1 MTIPTIQGL
10 QRGDLIV
17 KFGHLNKQS
26 FSSSS
31 LQPLADLVA
40 ESENV
45 RPTSMYTL
53 IFFLTGRQR
62 HIAIRALR
70 GEQTKLLTLTPRNG
84 WGGRGMLG

>member
-1 MTIPTIQGL
+1 MTLPTIQGL

-17 KFGHLNKQS
+17 KFGQLNKQS

-53 IFFLTGRQR
+53 IFFFDWQ
-62 HIAIRALR
+62 AASYCDPCA
-70 GEQTKLLTLTPRNG
+70 PR
-84 WGGRGMLG
+84 